1 MMRTRLRRQRGLTLI
16 EVMVV
21 MVILGIVSTLI
32 VMMWANLQRAYSFTV
47 TSDQARQEARDAMA
61 RMVAEIRDA
70 QIPTSGPYAGQP
82 PIRVASAYDIRF
94 WTSYGQADET
104 IVLTRYRYRR
114 NGATGLWTLYR
125 QRDTNGND
133 IIDSGDLRQVVSTL
147 CVNQDPTGDGDLS
160 DRVDMF
166 TYSYYDASGNL
177 VTTGATYTAAGNVAS
192 GSTSVPFYSLVNIE
206 TVNIRIISDLNPRR
220 APVYIDLRSTVQ
232 PRNLRQE

>member
-1 MMRTRLRRQRGLTLI
+1 MMGTRVRSRQGLTLI

-21 MVILGIVSTLI
+21 MVILGIVSTLL
-32 VMMWANLQRAYSFTV
+32 VLMWVNLQRAYSFTV
-47 TSDQARQEARDAMA
+47 TSDQARQEARDGMA

-70 QIPTSGPYAGQP
+70 QIPTSGTYAGQP

-94 WTSYGQADET
+94 WTSYGQPNGT

-114 NGATGLWTLYR
+114 NSATGLWTLYR

-133 IIDSGDLRQVVSTL
+133 IIDSGDLRQVISTV
-147 CVNQDPTGDGDLS
+147 CVDQDPTADGNLS

-166 TYSYYDASGNL
+166 TYSYYASSGNL
-177 VTTGATYTAAGNVAS
+177 VTTGATYSSDGHVVS
-192 GSTSVPFYSLVNIE
+192 GSISVPTYDLAGIE

>member
-1 MMRTRLRRQRGLTLI
+1 MMRPRRKNQRGLTLV
-16 EVMVV
+16 EMMVV

-47 TSDQARQEARDAMA
+47 TSDQARQEARDSMA

-94 WTSYGQADET
+94 YTSYGDPNGN
-104 IVLTRYRYRR
+104 IVLTRYRYRL
-114 NGATGLWTLYR
+114 NPATGRWTLYR
-125 QRDTNGND
+125 QRDTNGNNV
-133 IIDSGDLRQVVSTL
+133 IDSGDLRQVISTI
-147 CVNQDPTGDGDLS
+147 CVNQDPNGDGNLS

-166 TYSYYDASGNL
+166 TYSYYNSSGNL
-177 VTTGATYTAAGNVAS
+177 VTTGATYDADGHAVS
-192 GSTSVPFYSLVNIE
+192 GSASVAAYDLAGIE
-206 TVNIRIISDLNPRR
+206 TVNIRIISDLNPKR